1 MSGAKSSGN
10 SQKMRR
16 DLRFELLS
24 LLLLYKKKA
33 FSYLK
38 NTEYTVN
45 MGVRLMGLRE
55 DLKTRVLTAD
65 GAIGTLLYSY
75 GLDYCHEEMNIV
87 RPEIIEKIHGEYI
100 AAGAD
105 IIQTNTY
112 GANAIKLARYGYESR
127 VKEFNEAALQIAKR
141 AAAPGGQYVLATIGG
156 IRGISKSEATLD
168 EVLAAFKEQAE
179 VLLAGEPDGFLLETY
194 SDFEELSH
202 CVHLLRSMTDL
213 PIIAQV
219 TMQEPGVLQNAMTL
233 NEALHDLERLG
244 ADVVG
249 SNCRLGPFHT
259 IQAFEGVNLPKKAFL
274 SAYPNASL
282 LDIEDGRVV
291 YESETDYFARAAVE
305 LVNQGVR
312 LIGGCCGTTPKHIAA
327 VKKRLA
333 NVQPIETKAEKQGH
347 TQFVRIPEPRKQEP
361 LHEKAKRERSVIVE
375 LDTPRHL
382 EIDGFVEGAKQL
394 AKAGADVIMM
404 ADNSLASPRISNIAM
419 AAILKEQGIRTLPHL
434 TCRDRNLI
442 GLQSHLMGLD
452 ALELHDI
459 LVVTG
464 DPTKVGDFPGATS
477 VYDVSSMELI
487 SLIKQLN
494 QGSSFTGKTLRKQ
507 ANFSVAAAFNPNV
520 RVLDRAVARLE
531 KKIEHGADYFISQ
544 PVYTKEKI
552 IEIYEATKH
561 LETPIYIGIM
571 PLTSSRSAEFLHH
584 EVPGIK
590 LSEEVLARMAACG
603 DDKEAATVE
612 GVTIAK
618 ELLETACEYFNGI
631 YLITPFLR
639 YDMTLELMDYVK
651 QYDVEN
657 KGVRSNV

>member
-1 MSGAKSSGN
+1 
-10 SQKMRR
+10 
-16 DLRFELLS
+16 
-24 LLLLYKKKA
+24 
-33 FSYLK
+33 
-38 NTEYTVN
+38 
-45 MGVRLMGLRE
+45 MGLLE
-55 DLKTRVLTAD
+55 ELQTRVLTAD

-75 GLDYCHEEMNIV
+75 GLDYCHEEMNIA
-87 RPEIIEKIHGEYI
+87 RPDIIEKIHSEYI

-112 GANAIKLARYGYESR
+112 GANRIKLARYGYENR
-127 VKEFNEAALQIAKR
+127 VKEFNEAALKIAKR
-141 AAAPGGQYVLATIGG
+141 AASLDGQYVLATIGG
-156 IRGISKSEATLD
+156 IRGIRKSDATLD
-168 EVLAAFKEQAE
+168 EILAAFQEQAE

-194 SDFEELSH
+194 YDFEELSH

-219 TMQEPGVLQNAMTL
+219 TMQEPGVLQNLMTL
-233 NEALHDLERLG
+233 NEAFQDLERLG
-244 ADVVG
+244 ADIVG

-259 IQAFEGVNLPKKAFL
+259 IQAFEGVNLPNKAFL

-327 VKKRLA
+327 VKKRLS
-333 NVQPIETKAEKQGH
+333 NMQPIETKEEKPGH

-394 AKAGADVIMM
+394 SKAGADVIMM

-419 AAILKEQGIRTLPHL
+419 AAILKEHGIRSLPHL

-494 QGSSFTGKTLRKQ
+494 KGGSFTGKTLRKQ

-590 LSEEVLARMAACG
+590 LSDEVLARMAACG
-603 DDKEAATVE
+603 DDKEASTAE
-612 GVTIAK
+612 GIAIAK
-618 ELLETACEYFNGI
+618 ELLDTACEYFNGI

-651 QYDVEN
+651 QYDVES
-657 KGVRSNV
+657 KGVQSNV